1 MHKESLKRYFET
13 ESSKGDLS
21 SQQWEDLLLHV
32 KSHKQRQWF
41 WRPMPSLFA
50 RRLALSAATSLALV
64 VIVVGISLWLAA
76 PWERGHSDMPG
87 PPLGWGLVSIPGEPG
102 LPGIAERSGPPG
114 EPGLPEIGYSGPP
127 GGPAPIIVEKAWEV
141 DNSPIM
147 QGEPLTITLTL
158 RNVWDDWIE
167 IIDFP
172 SAATLNQVYVDDEE
186 QMQVE
191 LKRSEGASS
200 ILEPGEEFTAAAEIT
215 SDMSAGLQPGRYG
228 IRLDVSIERGPDRR
242 GSRLGFSTGSFVVV
256 PPEGALDTTVVVDRA
271 READGIRVTLERLD
285 FSPEQST
292 VTVFAASPP
301 NVQGASAPASAPMPA
316 ATATVVV
323 RQGATPTPA
332 PGSVIEVYPDLTALY
347 RVDGGAWRELRQY
360 SYRETPDGVRREWTF
375 GPLSA
380 NAESFELAVES
391 VAHPGSDA
399 VLTWEWVVPLSEGDR
414 N

>member
-1 MHKESLKRYFET
+1 
-13 ESSKGDLS
+13 
-21 SQQWEDLLLHV
+21 
-32 KSHKQRQWF
+32 
-41 WRPMPSLFA
+41 
-50 RRLALSAATSLALV
+50 
-64 VIVVGISLWLAA
+64 
-76 PWERGHSDMPG
+76 MPG
-87 PPLGWGLVSIPGEPG
+87 
-102 LPGIAERSGPPG
+102 
-114 EPGLPEIGYSGPP
+114 IGYPGPP

-147 QGEPLTITLTL
+147 PGEPLTITLTL

-167 IIDFP
+167 ITDFP
-172 SAATLNQVYVDDEE
+172 SVATLNQIYVDDEE

-215 SDMSAGLQPGRYG
+215 SDMSAGLQPGRYR

-242 GSRLGFSTGSFVVV
+242 GSKLGFSMASFVVL

-271 READGIRVTLERLD
+271 EESDGVRVTLERLD

-301 NVQGASAPASAPMPA
+301 DGHGGSAPAGAPMPA

-323 RQGATPTPA
+323 RQGETPTPA
-332 PGSVIEVYPDLTALY
+332 PAPGPVIEVYPDLTALY

-360 SYRETPDGVRREWTF
+360 SYRETPDGVQREWTF
-375 GPLSA
+375 GPVSA
-380 NAESFELAVES
+380 NAESFELAVET